1 MAALEAAALFDDAAL
16 GERLAIEED
25 VRRQKAVFVK
35 DLDDAVYSSLKNDAV
50 RMGAYLRAIA
60 RAAPGKRVLDVGTG
74 PEALLAVAAAKAGAA
89 PSSRRGE
96 PGGATAPSTPRAWR
110 TSSRSS
116 RATRPRSRRVVSV
129 LGPADVVVSEIVGD
143 LASEEGMAATLA
155 QLPATLVAKT
165 GAWSVPARA
174 ETWVAPAN
182 LRLPASGDGGSSD
195 VRLPMVPPPATL
207 LGDRRLL
214 ECIDANDLR
223 LEQTREHAWTVA
235 APSTLTG
242 FFCAPKIVLD
252 GEDAIDCWTEATS
265 WRSVLCLLDEPVLV
279 EAGDEV
285 GLSATADLR
294 RFPVVRAAATVNGK
308 PAGPW
313 WRPRR
318 RFSVADS
325 DGDGVLGKE
334 DVASFLKVDEAL
346 AVKVMATF
354 DVDEAGAL
362 TIDALLPR
370 TNSGDKGTLETVSGA
385 LFAVTLKG
393 ALRDSAALFNAVPF
407 GYFGAFFVLSGA
419 AADPS
424 KPELVR
430 VASRA
435 AVLADIALQ
444 GPKLLFAVALFAA
457 NAYGAAQGVDAM
469 ALQLDPNANAA
480 LSALA
485 ALDLTAFNDGVAAV
499 AGAATLDALVSN
511 ALGVKADK
519 IPLLSQSA
527 QDYVDRRTPD
537 FDIDN
542 DGDGPQP
549 SF

>member
-1 MAALEAAALFDDAAL
+1 MSCTTSSSSFRMLTVALAAASAADAFAPL
-16 GERLAIEED
+16 RSKLP
-25 VRRQKAVFVK
+25 
-35 DLDDAVYSSLKNDAV
+35 SPPAV
-50 RMGAYLRAIA
+50 R
-60 RAAPGKRVLDVGTG
+60 VF
-74 PEALLAVAAAKAGAA
+74 
-89 PSSRRGE
+89 
-96 PGGATAPSTPRAWR
+96 ATAGGEPSTPEAML
-110 TSSRSS
+110 
-116 RATRPRSRRVVSV
+116 AAAEALRV
-129 LGPADVVVSEIVGD
+129 E
-143 LASEEGMAATLA
+143 
-155 QLPATLVAKT
+155 
-165 GAWSVPARA
+165 
-174 ETWVAPAN
+174 
-182 LRLPASGDGGSSD
+182 
-195 VRLPMVPPPATL
+195 
-207 LGDRRLL
+207 
-214 ECIDANDLR
+214 
-223 LEQTREHAWTVA
+223 VA
-235 APSTLTG
+235 A
-242 FFCAPKIVLD
+242 F
-252 GEDAIDCWTEATS
+252 ETERLS
-265 WRSVLCLLDEPVLV
+265 
-279 EAGDEV
+279 EAK
-285 GLSATADLR
+285 
-294 RFPVVRAAATVNGK
+294 AAAF
-308 PAGPW
+308 AA
-313 WRPRR
+313 
-318 RFSVADS
+318 FSVADS

-362 TIDALLPR
+362 TIDSLLPR
-370 TNSGDKGTLETVSGA
+370 TNSGEKGTLETVSGA

-393 ALRDSAALFNAVPF
+393 ALRDVLAAEREASRTASDEDASREAAKAEFASVASRTDAAARAAAAAAFLLPLFDVANEYGGHLIAGALHGGNPVASAGAAALAQAAALFNAVPF

-430 VASRA
+430 VASRT

-457 NAYGAAQGVDAM
+457 NTYGATQGVDAM

-499 AGAATLDALVSN
+499 AGAATLYAFVSN

>member
-1 MAALEAAALFDDAAL
+1 MRRRRVGWKGCAGGAAVVGHRPPSPKLPARFKAASTVQDLTVLPILFSRGKNGQAFAKHTLSTSALVQTHTHISPMSCTTSSSSSFRMLTVALAAASAADAFAPL
-16 GERLAIEED
+16 RSKLA
-25 VRRQKAVFVK
+25 
-35 DLDDAVYSSLKNDAV
+35 SPPAV
-50 RMGAYLRAIA
+50 R
-60 RAAPGKRVLDVGTG
+60 VF
-74 PEALLAVAAAKAGAA
+74 
-89 PSSRRGE
+89 
-96 PGGATAPSTPRAWR
+96 ATAGGEPSTPEAML
-110 TSSRSS
+110 
-116 RATRPRSRRVVSV
+116 AAAEALRV
-129 LGPADVVVSEIVGD
+129 E
-143 LASEEGMAATLA
+143 
-155 QLPATLVAKT
+155 
-165 GAWSVPARA
+165 
-174 ETWVAPAN
+174 
-182 LRLPASGDGGSSD
+182 
-195 VRLPMVPPPATL
+195 
-207 LGDRRLL
+207 
-214 ECIDANDLR
+214 
-223 LEQTREHAWTVA
+223 VA
-235 APSTLTG
+235 A
-242 FFCAPKIVLD
+242 F
-252 GEDAIDCWTEATS
+252 ETERLS
-265 WRSVLCLLDEPVLV
+265 
-279 EAGDEV
+279 EAK
-285 GLSATADLR
+285 
-294 RFPVVRAAATVNGK
+294 AAAF
-308 PAGPW
+308 AA
-313 WRPRR
+313 
-318 RFSVADS
+318 FSVADS

-362 TIDALLPR
+362 TIDSLLPR
-370 TNSGDKGTLETVSGA
+370 TNSGEKGTLETVSGA

-393 ALRDSAALFNAVPF
+393 ALRDVLAAEREASRTASDEDASREAAKAEFASVASRTDAAARATAAAAFLLPLFDVANEYGGHLIAGALHGGNPAASAAAAALAQSAALFNAVPF

-430 VASRA
+430 VASRT

-457 NAYGAAQGVDAM
+457 NTYGATQGVDAM

-499 AGAATLDALVSN
+499 AGAATLYAFVSN

>member
-60 RAAPGKRVLDVGTG
+60 RAAPGSACSTSARARRRCS
-74 PEALLAVAAAKAGAA
+74 PSPRRRPA
-89 PSSRRGE
+89 P
-96 PGGATAPSTPRAWR
+96 A
-110 TSSRSS
+110 
-116 RATRPRSRRVVSV
+116 VVSV
-129 LGPADVVVSEIVGD
+129 ATPGD
-143 LASEEGMAATLA
+143 FGREDRR
-155 QLPATLVAKT
+155 LVR
-165 GAWSVPARA
+165 ARA
-174 ETWVAPAN
+174 GRDLGRAGEFAAAGVGRR
-182 LRLPASGDGGSSD
+182 RL
-195 VRLPMVPPPATL
+195 VRRRLPMVPPPATL

-279 EAGDEV
+279 EAGDV
-285 GLSATADLR
+285 IGLAATADR
-294 RFPVVRAAATVNGK
+294 RFPVVPPPSPPAVRVFATAGGEPSTPEAMLAAAEALRVEVAAFETERLSEAK
-308 PAGPW
+308 AAAFAA
-313 WRPRR
+313 
-318 RFSVADS
+318 FSVADS

-370 TNSGDKGTLETVSGA
+370 RTRATRARRDGQRA

-393 ALRDSAALFNAVPF
+393 ALRDVLAAEREASRT
-407 GYFGAFFVLSGA
+407 ASDEDASREA
-419 AADPS
+419 AKAEFAS
-424 KPELVR
+424 
-430 VASRA
+430 VASRTDA
-435 AVLADIALQ
+435 AARATAAAAFLLPLFDVANEYGGHLIA
-444 GPKLLFAVALFAA
+444 GALHGGNPAA
-457 NAYGAAQGVDAM
+457 SAAAGVDAM

-499 AGAATLDALVSN
+499 AGAATLYAFVSN